1 MIDVRDVTVIAGR
14 RPLVAGVSFQVGV
27 GEVVGLIGPNGAGKS
42 TLLGAVAGY
51 RSCLGRISVGGRP
64 LDAWNQVQL
73 ARRRS
78 ALLQSSALS
87 FGFSAIEVVLL
98 GRTPHSGAGRSLS
111 DYEIA
116 QAALEEVGA
125 LHLAAR
131 AFQKLSGGEQQRVQL
146 ARALAQIWED
156 GGARYLLLDEPTA
169 ALDIRH
175 QHRVLA
181 TARDF
186 AGRGTAVLVVLHDL
200 NLAARYTDRV
210 LVLRDGEPAAYG
222 PPAEVLGR
230 EVVGEVF
237 GVEVRVV
244 RDTAVSDRPYLVDLG
259 PCGPSN

>member
-1 MIDVRDVTVIAGR
+1 MIDVCDVTVTDGCR
-14 RPLVAGVSFQVGV
+14 RLVAGVSFQVGL
-27 GEVVGLIGPNGAGKS
+27 GEVVGVVGPNGAGKS

-51 RSCLGRISVGGRP
+51 RSCLGRVSLGGRP
-64 LDAWNQVQL
+64 LHAWDRVEL

-78 ALLQSSALS
+78 ALLQSTTLS
-87 FGFSAIEVVLL
+87 FGFSASEGVLL
-98 GRTPHSGAGRSLS
+98 GRTPHRGGGRSLS

-156 GGARYLLLDEPTA
+156 GDTRYLLLDEPTA

-181 TARDF
+181 TARGF
-186 AGRGTAVLVVLHDL
+186 AKRGAAVLVVLHDL

-210 LVLRDGEPAAYG
+210 LVLRDGEASAYG
-222 PPAEVLGR
+222 PPEETLGR
-230 EVVGEVF
+230 EVVSDVF

-244 RDTAVSDRPYLVDLG
+244 RDPTISDRPYLVDLG
-259 PCGPSN
+259 PCGRP